1 MSSKNQLRIVF
12 VQLGK
17 KPERYVKENIEN
29 CKQLFP
35 AIPVTLIGN
44 SLETRR
50 AAESLKVSYSHFEI
64 NPTLEVILEDRE
76 LSKEFRN
83 GFWIYTLQRLF
94 AITNFHLNNPF
105 QKILHVESDV
115 LLSSNFPIPE
125 LILEEQI
132 HWLPFNHERDVASLV
147 FLPSQSETQWLQE
160 RFVESLSSKRD
171 LTDMTLL
178 REVSKNHPERIM
190 YFPVAESP
198 NSQLLNKDASE
209 EFSKRAS
216 IQFGKFQGIFDA
228 APIGMWLTGQD
239 PRNHRG
245 QILRYKPIPE
255 SYVDPTVL
263 MGRLKIK
270 EKDLVYNE
278 SIPIYDLHI
287 HSKASNLFSPKANKV
302 LRKLIRGSL
311 DGEMKSEFSPSA
323 YFSLIRGFAS
333 RRIKK
338 FLRLLEV
345 S

>member
-12 VQLGK
+12 VQLGM
-17 KPERYVKENIEN
+17 KPERYVRENIEN

-35 AIPVTLIGN
+35 AIPITLIGN
-44 SLETRR
+44 SWETRR
-50 AAESLKVSYSHFEI
+50 AAESLKVSYSHFETS
-64 NPTLEVILEDRE
+64 PTLENIFWGKE
-76 LSKEFRN
+76 LSKDFRN
-83 GFWIYTLQRLF
+83 GFWIYTLERLF
-94 AITNFHLNNPF
+94 AITEFHLNNPF

-115 LLSSNFPIPE
+115 SLSSNFPIPE

-147 FLPSQSETQWLQE
+147 FLPSQSESQWLQE

-178 REVSKNHPERIM
+178 REVSKNHPDRIM

-216 IQFGKFQGIFDA
+216 SQFGKFEGIFDA

-245 QILRYKPIPE
+245 RILRYKPIPE
-255 SYVDPTVL
+255 SYVDPTML
-263 MGRLKIK
+263 RGRLELK
-270 EKDLVYNE
+270 EEILNYKEN
-278 SIPIYDLHI
+278 IPIYDLHI
-287 HSKASNLFSPKANKV
+287 HSKARNLFSPQANKV

-338 FLRLLEV
+338 FLRLLEG

>member
-1 MSSKNQLRIVF
+1 MSSKNHLGIVF

-17 KPERYVKENIEN
+17 KPEGYVRENIGN

-35 AIPVTLIGN
+35 AIPITLVGN
-44 SLETRR
+44 SWETRK
-50 AAESLKVSYSHFEI
+50 AAESLKVSYSHFEM
-64 NPTLEVILEDRE
+64 NPTLENIFWDRE
-76 LSKEFRN
+76 LSKDFRD

-94 AITNFHLNNPF
+94 AIIDFHLNNPF

-115 LLSSNFPIPE
+115 SLSPKFPISE

-160 RFVESLSSKRD
+160 RFVESLCSKRD
-171 LTDMTLL
+171 HTDMTLL
-178 REVSKNHPERIM
+178 REISKNHPDRIM

-209 EFSKRAS
+209 EFSIRAS
-216 IQFGKFQGIFDA
+216 SQFSKFQGIFDA
-228 APIGMWLTGQD
+228 APLGMWLTGQD

-255 SYVDPTVL
+255 SYVDPAMFKDRLELKEENL
-263 MGRLKIK
+263 MYD
-270 EKDLVYNE
+270 EN
-278 SIPIYDLHI
+278 IPIYDLHI
-287 HSKASNLFSPKANKV
+287 HSKARNLFSPKANKV
-302 LRKLIRGSL
+302 LRKLIRRSL
-311 DGEMKSEFSPSA
+311 DGEMESEFSPSVYLTLA
-323 YFSLIRGFAS
+323 TGFTS

-338 FLRLLEV
+338 FLRLLGV
-345 S
+345 N

>member
-1 MSSKNQLRIVF
+1 MSSENQLRIVF
-12 VQLGK
+12 VQLGM
-17 KPERYVKENIEN
+17 KPARYVKANIEN
-29 CKQLFP
+29 CKKLFP
-35 AIPVTLIGN
+35 AIPIVLIGN
-44 SLETRR
+44 SWKTRR
-50 AAESLKVSYSHFEI
+50 AAESLKVSYSHYED
-64 NPTLEVILEDRE
+64 NPIIESFLGARE
-76 LSKEFRN
+76 LSKDFRN

-94 AITNFHLNNPF
+94 AITEFHLKNPT

-115 LLSSNFPIPE
+115 LLSSNFPLPE

-147 FLPSQSETQWLQE
+147 YLPSQSETQWLQA
-160 RFVESLSSKRD
+160 RFVEILSSKSD

-178 REVSKNHPERIM
+178 REISKNYPDRIM

-216 IQFGKFQGIFDA
+216 VQFGKFQGIFDA
-228 APIGMWLTGQD
+228 APLGMWLTGQD

-245 QILRYKPIPE
+245 QILRYKSIPE
-255 SYVDPTVL
+255 SFVDPTVL
-263 MGRLKIK
+263 MGRLKLK

-338 FLRLLEV
+338 FLRLLEA